1 MSAPT
6 NDDRAIRA
14 TAAVNAYAEAHEDS
28 DQLSDAERLTDL
40 LTDLRHYCKE
50 HRLPFESAVFMS
62 EVHFT
67 EEVATARAG

>member
-1 MSAPT
+1 MSEPT

-14 TAAVNAYAEAHEDS
+14 TAAVNAYAKAHDDS

-50 HRLPFESAVFMS
+50 HGLPFESAVFMS
-62 EVHFT
+62 EIHFNA
-67 EEVATARAG
+67 EETVAGS